1 MLYYEAEKVITKYA
15 NELLPKFA
23 DHWQRF
29 PQGGNAWDI
38 IEALS
43 KKVEFYHNLAEK
55 TGDTDYRK
63 IYDDLANV
71 CGEIRDRM
79 E

>member
-23 DHWQRF
+23 DHSQRF

-43 KKVEFYHNLAEK
+43 KKAKFYSNLSEK
-55 TGDTDYRK
+55 TGDSDYLK
-63 IYDDLANV
+63 IYNDLATV